1 MAPKVGAFHEMGV
14 MVVRRRRS
22 ADEEEQNRGQ
32 PYARTR
38 NAFPRGGL
46 RVRMVDG
53 VVVLWEWKV
62 RVVVLWV
69 RMVRVVV
76 LRMTCFER
84 QTGSP

>member
-14 MVVRRRRS
+14 MVVRRRS
-22 ADEEEQNRGQ
+22 ADEEEQSRGQ

-38 NAFPRGGL
+38 NAFPRGVL
-46 RVRMVDG
+46 RVQMVDG
-53 VVVLWEWKV
+53 VVVLWVWKV
-62 RVVVLWV
+62 LVVVLWV
-69 RMVRVVV
+69 LVVV